1 MLTEETADLV
11 RSTYNMK
18 NSYVRKVK
26 DIAVKNIVMS
36 LENSTIGFM
45 CNALKPL
52 FSAMIRQYKVG
63 KYRVDLYIPDID
75 LCVEC
80 DERGHLEYNAVEE
93 AARQAYV
100 EKELACRFLR
110 FNPNAIDF
118 DLSDVISDILD
129 VYWTSARRTSACGTR
144 QRQRRPK
151 MAAELP
157 QRL

>member
-1 MLTEETADLV
+1 MEFTYELSKEFIDEISAHSKGNVVRFIRKNFRRGLDYVELTRASVVSNKNGRGGRKEVVVMLTEETADLV

-63 KYRVDLYIPDID
+63 KYRVDLYIPDIYCTTTATYPSD
-75 LCVEC
+75 
-80 DERGHLEYNAVEE
+80 ASS
-93 AARQAYV
+93 
-100 EKELACRFLR
+100 LR
-110 FNPNAIDF
+110 
-118 DLSDVISDILD
+118 
-129 VYWTSARRTSACGTR
+129 WTR
-144 QRQRRPK
+144 
-151 MAAELP
+151 
-157 QRL
+157 